1 MRSHVQVVLAHH
13 ELTTIS
19 ELQAYHELLLPVP
32 SGSQILKP
40 LTDLLIGG
48 HKVTEPVSPG

>member
-1 MRSHVQVVLAHH
+1 LRSHVQVVLAHH